1 LFEVTVM
8 TNDIDKLQSE
18 HTDFAKLLDLLEAQI
33 GLFHRGEQLDY
44 NLMLDIFYYM
54 THYPD
59 RFHHPKEDLAFARL
73 AERDSS
79 TRLAV
84 EELARQHR
92 VIAASGSRFL
102 DNLNA
107 ALAGAM
113 LTRESVEIPGLEY
126 VTFYRSHM
134 KMEERELF
142 PIARTLLRDDDWAQ
156 IGVAIESTED
166 PLFGPQVEK
175 RFRTIHQ
182 QIARVAGRGC
192 AVD

>member
-1 LFEVTVM
+1 M

-18 HTDFAKLLDLLEAQI
+18 HTNFAKLLDLLETQI
-33 GLFHRGEQLDY
+33 GLFHRGDQPDY
-44 NLMLDIFYYM
+44 NMVLDIFYYM

-59 RFHHPKEDLAFARL
+59 RFHHPKEDLVFARL

-79 TRLAV
+79 TRFAV
-84 EELARQHR
+84 EDLARQHR
-92 VIAASGSRFL
+92 GIAESGSRFL

-107 ALAGAM
+107 ALAGGM
-113 LTRESVEIPGLEY
+113 LTRASVEIPGLEY

-134 KMEERELF
+134 EMEERELF
-142 PIARTLLRDDDWAQ
+142 PVARTLLRDDDWAQ
-156 IGVAIESTED
+156 IGVVIESAKD

-182 QIARVAGRGC
+182 QIARIAGCGC

>member
-1 LFEVTVM
+1 M
-8 TNDIDKLQSE
+8 TNDIDKLESE

-33 GLFHRGEQLDY
+33 GLFHRGEQPDY
-44 NLMLDIFYYM
+44 DLMLDIFYYM

-79 TRLAV
+79 TRPAV

-92 VIAASGSRFL
+92 VIAESGSRFL

-113 LTRESVEIPGLEY
+113 LTRESVESPGLEY

-166 PLFGPQVEK
+166 PLFGPQVEE
-175 RFRTIHQ
+175 RYRTIHQ
-182 QIARVAGRGC
+182 QIARVAGCGC
-192 AVD
+192 AAV

>member
-1 LFEVTVM
+1 M
-8 TNDIDKLQSE
+8 TNDIDKLQKE

-33 GLFHRGEQLDY
+33 GLFHRGKQPDY
-44 NLMLDIFYYM
+44 DLMLDIFYYM

-73 AERDSS
+73 AERDASA
-79 TRLAV
+79 RPAV

-92 VIAASGSRFL
+92 VIAGSGSQFL

-113 LTRESVEIPGLEY
+113 LKRESVEIPGLEY
-126 VTFYRSHM
+126 VAFYRSHM

-142 PIARTLLRDDDWAQ
+142 PLARTLLRDDDWSR
-156 IGVAIESTED
+156 IGAAIESTED
-166 PLFGPQVEK
+166 PLFGPQVEE
-175 RFRTIHQ
+175 RYRTIHQ
-182 QIARVAGRGC
+182 QIARAAECGC

>member
-1 LFEVTVM
+1 M

-18 HTDFAKLLDLLEAQI
+18 HIDFAKLLDLLEAQI
-33 GLFHRGEQLDY
+33 GLFHRGEELDY
-44 NLMLDIFYYM
+44 NLMVDIFYYM

-59 RFHHPKEDLAFARL
+59 RFHHPKEDLAFAKL
-73 AERDSS
+73 TERDSS
-79 TRLAV
+79 TRPAV

-107 ALAGAM
+107 ALAGAV
-113 LTRESVEIPGLEY
+113 LTRESVEIPGVEY

-142 PIARTLLRDDDWAQ
+142 PVARTLLRDDDWAQ
-156 IGVAIESTED
+156 IDVAIHSTED
-166 PLFGPQVEK
+166 PLFGPQVEE
-175 RFRTIHQ
+175 RFRVIHQ
-182 QIARVAGRGC
+182 QIARVAGCEC

>member
-1 LFEVTVM
+1 M
-8 TNDIDKLQSE
+8 TNHIDKLQSE

-33 GLFHRGEQLDY
+33 GLFRHGERPDY

-54 THYPD
+54 TNYPD

-73 AERDSS
+73 AERDAG
-79 TRLAV
+79 TRPAV
-84 EELARQHR
+84 EELGRQHR
-92 VIAASGSRFL
+92 VIAESGSRFVG
-102 DNLNA
+102 NLNA

-113 LTRESVEIPGLEY
+113 LTRESVERPGLEY
-126 VTFYRSHM
+126 VAFYRNHM

-142 PIARTLLRDDDWAQ
+142 PIARTLLRDDDWVE
-156 IGVAIESTED
+156 IGAAIAPTGD
-166 PLFGPQVEK
+166 PLFGSRVEE

-182 QIARVAGRGC
+182 QIARGAGCGC

>member
-1 LFEVTVM
+1 M
-8 TNDIDKLQSE
+8 TNDIDKLQKE
-18 HTDFAKLLDLLEAQI
+18 HIDFAKLLDLLEAQI
-33 GLFHRGEQLDY
+33 GMFHRGERPDY
-44 NLMLDIFYYM
+44 DLMLDIFYYM

-92 VIAASGSRFL
+92 VIAESGSRFL

-113 LTRESVEIPGLEY
+113 LKRESVEIPALEY
-126 VTFYRSHM
+126 VTFYRNHM

-142 PIARTLLRDDDWAQ
+142 PLARTRLADDDWIR

-166 PLFGPQVEK
+166 PLFGPQVEQ
-175 RFRTIHQ
+175 RYRTIHQ
-182 QIARVAGRGC
+182 QITRAAQCGC

>member
-1 LFEVTVM
+1 MTVT
-8 TNDIDKLQSE
+8 TNDIDNLQND

-33 GLFHRGEQLDY
+33 GLLHRGERPDY
-44 NLMLDIFYYM
+44 DLMLDILYYM

-59 RFHHPKEDLAFARL
+59 RFHHPKEDLAFTRL
-73 AERDSS
+73 AERDQS
-79 TRLAV
+79 TRPAV

-92 VIAASGSRFL
+92 VIAKSGFRFL

-107 ALAGAM
+107 ALAEGM
-113 LTRESVEIPGLEY
+113 LARESVEIPGLAY
-126 VTFYRSHM
+126 VTFYRTHM

-142 PIARTLLRDDDWAQ
+142 PIARTLLRDDDWAK

-166 PLFGPQVEK
+166 RLFGSQLEQ
-175 RFRTIHQ
+175 RDRSIHQ
-182 QIARVAGRGC
+182 QITRPAQCGC